1 MTDRQLWRQSLES
14 ELRELATQNNKL
26 AIPRAL
32 MPERAIL
39 IPSRTLQLEGILS
52 GELSAQ
58 NDKHLLGDFCFLLEM
73 YDIKYSF

>member
-52 GELSAQ
+52 EELSAQ
-58 NDKHLLGDFCFLLEM
+58 NDKHLLRDFCFLFES
-73 YDIKYSF
+73 IC